1 MNHVVLPGCSA
12 PERVLF
18 KPNSPFDN
26 FFKKFDELTRS
37 ISLKSIFFIT
47 ILYFIF
53 NVFHLIILS
62 RPPMRSL
69 SVSAEMILIAI
80 CGVLTGILGVFKSI
94 VEIIDNDFACTHSYW
109 YYVLVLVHFLIFQ
122 VLNQII
128 LWEIVYITF
137 LRAAVILDVRYGMKT
152 DKLKLYMKRFIYTL
166 FLIFL
171 LNHFF
176 RIGFHRIEEVTDK
189 AQIAEALNGK
199 TCVPKKVYTIAAF
212 AGNCLRRIL
221 LTIAGIT
228 SLIVPILIM
237 LILSVFLVF
246 ELRTSISSTIIS
258 TESSNRQNTT
268 ARALLLFLCF
278 YVMAELPYVLLF
290 SIGLYNPADF
300 EQLDEYT
307 YTQVDIF
314 IYVNMCL
321 GILVYCLMSSQYR
334 ATVLETF
341 WRKNQVSTIDKTS
354 RMTA

>member
-1 MNHVVLPGCSA
+1 
-12 PERVLF
+12 
-18 KPNSPFDN
+18 
-26 FFKKFDELTRS
+26 
-37 ISLKSIFFIT
+37 
-47 ILYFIF
+47 
-53 NVFHLIILS
+53 
-62 RPPMRSL
+62 
-69 SVSAEMILIAI
+69 MILIAI

-137 LRAAVILDVRYGMKT
+137 LRSAVILDVRYG
-152 DKLKLYMKRFIYTL
+152 I
-166 FLIFL
+166 
-171 LNHFF
+171 
-176 RIGFHRIEEVTDK
+176 IEEVTDK